1 MLKLID
7 HKRLV
12 IRGPST
18 RFALW
23 CATVLCAAGLV
34 PAESRA
40 ASQSA
45 KADVTIVTPLS
56 FIKDEDLDFGTM
68 IRGTTAGTVVV
79 PPTGART
86 ATGGVTLGPG
96 GFGASRFAGF
106 GASGQT
112 VQISVAANSITIN
125 RVGGG
130 GSMTVDTFM
139 IGSSPTWTAITTA
152 PSNFTIGSTNGIFNF
167 AMGATLRVGANQAP
181 GDYIGTFTVI
191 LNYQ

>member
-1 MLKLID
+1 MN
-7 HKRLV
+7 
-12 IRGPST
+12 RGTSNKSG
-18 RFALW
+18 AI
-23 CATVLCAAGLV
+23 AAAMLCAA
-34 PAESRA
+34 SA
-40 ASQSA
+40 ALPSVAQAATQSA

-86 ATGGVTLGPG
+86 VTGGVTLAPGTFGP
-96 GFGASRFAGF
+96 SRFAGY
-106 GASGQT
+106 GAPGQT
-112 VQISVAANSITIN
+112 VQISVASNSITIN

-139 IGSSPTWTAITTA
+139 IGSSPTWSAITTA
-152 PSNFTIGSTNGIFNF
+152 PTNFTIGSSNGIFNF

-181 GDYIGTFTVI
+181 GDYNGTFTVI

>member
-1 MLKLID
+1 MQTTGVNRGTSNKSG
-7 HKRLV
+7 V
-12 IRGPST
+12 I
-18 RFALW
+18 A
-23 CATVLCAAGLV
+23 AAMLCAALATLPSV
-34 PAESRA
+34 AQA
-40 ASQSA
+40 ATRSA

-79 PPTGART
+79 PPSGART
-86 ATGGVTLGPG
+86 VTGGVTLAPGAFGP
-96 GFGASRFAGF
+96 SRFAGF

-112 VQISVAANSITIN
+112 VQISVASNSITIN

-139 IGSSPTWTAITTA
+139 IGSSPNPSAITTA
-152 PSNFTIGSTNGIFNF
+152 PTSFTIGSANGIFNF
-167 AMGATLRVGANQAP
+167 ALGATLRVGANQAP
-181 GDYIGTFTVI
+181 GDYNGTFTVI